1 MTVTQH
7 LDSRDRACW
16 LPNMFLTW
24 WSVALPAAFASTCFT
39 CCLQDGVIPQERKN
53 LFNPAGESYPVG
65 IWQSVWS
72 YSAVFTAIIKIG
84 IEEKLGYNAVWQN
97 RANSVEGIYALAG
110 CTDPEYLDPETY
122 FNNFSAKGCGPSI
135 TRTQIMVA
143 MYNDTYVADAMQ
155 NIQHHYPHMLPQ
167 LYLTNIERSFAGPA
181 VFPSEIAAGQ
191 LVSLNLS
198 LHAAYHADNKL
209 ALGQVFSNIVDVD
222 VSKLVR
228 CGDVQISEKYLQD
241 YMAVTGDRDGGFY
254 SSDTACPG
262 GYFWLAPSCR
272 SDSTSCIPFLYLWS
286 WSVPEMM
293 QKSAFWNIPLAM
305 AKVER
310 EWHYLNTVQ
319 GHKTMFFWNFPEHR
333 QLAESAAGD
342 PKLILFP
349 MEDASSYIPGNY
361 TLGYGMWDVGL
372 MGVSKDL
379 SSLAPAVDSFVSK
392 VNVTI
397 EQMTEIVRQHKQLSD
412 NTGQFHES
420 DEMYSLACDWLKKN
434 PDTLELWLVT
444 TSTTT
449 GQSTSTTDGTTA
461 GIASTTGQTT
471 SSGTQHDIDDPDIT
485 VAMGSR
491 NALDVFLF
499 SMLCLKARMSI

>member
-1 MTVTQH
+1 
-7 LDSRDRACW
+7 
-16 LPNMFLTW
+16 MFLTW

-65 IWQSVWS
+65 IWQSDAI
-72 YSAVFTAIIKIG
+72 YSEVFTAIIKIV

-97 RANSVEGIYALAG
+97 RADFQACIYALAG
-110 CTDPEYLDPETY
+110 CTDPEYFDPET
-122 FNNFSAKGCGPSI
+122 NKGTFSKKGCGPTV
-135 TRTQIMVA
+135 TRTQIVVSMW
-143 MYNDTYVADAMQ
+143 NSTYVAEAMQ
-155 NIQHHYPHMLPQ
+155 NIQHHYPHMLPKF
-167 LYLTNIERSFAGPA
+167 YPTNTLSSFGGAA
-181 VFPSEIAAGQ
+181 VFPNEIAAGQ

-209 ALGQVFSNIVDVD
+209 ALGQVFSNISDID
-222 VSKLVR
+222 VSKLIR
-228 CGDVQISEKYLQD
+228 CGDVQISEKELQD

-272 SDSTSCIPFLYLWS
+272 SSNSTCIPFLYVWS
-286 WSVPEMM
+286 FSMVEVM
-293 QKSAFWNIPLAM
+293 QKSSFWNIPLALANVRQHDTYINM
-305 AKVER
+305 
-310 EWHYLNTVQ
+310 VQ
-319 GHKTMFFWNFPEHR
+319 GHKTMFYWYFPGHEL
-333 QLAESAAGD
+333 LAESAAGD

-349 MEDASSYIPGNY
+349 MGDTSGYATGNY
-361 TLGYGMWDVGL
+361 TAAEPINDAGF

-379 SSLAPAVDSFVSK
+379 SSLAPAVDSLVSK
-392 VNVTI
+392 VNVTM
-397 EQMTEIVRQHKQLSD
+397 EQLTEIIRQQKHNWPHSMGE
-412 NTGQFHES
+412 T
-420 DEMYSLACDWLKKN
+420 DETDVMNSLACDWLKKN

-449 GQSTSTTDGTTA
+449 GQSTSTTDATAA

-491 NALDVFLF
+491 NVLDAFLF
-499 SMLCLKARMSI
+499 SMLCLKAVGMSI